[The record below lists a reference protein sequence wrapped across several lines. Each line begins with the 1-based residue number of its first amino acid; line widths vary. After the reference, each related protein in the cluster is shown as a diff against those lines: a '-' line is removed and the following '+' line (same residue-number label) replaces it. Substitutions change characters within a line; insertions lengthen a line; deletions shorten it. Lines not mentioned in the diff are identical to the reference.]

1 MALITSTKKIITYIA
16 ELRTAIVV
24 LITILNEKDVLT
36 EKEFNKVFN
45 TMKSRY

>member
-1 MALITSTKKIITYIA
+1 MLRRYKTLITYIA

-24 LITILNEKDVLT
+24 LISILKNKNTLT
-36 EKEFNKVFN
+36 EAEFNEVFN